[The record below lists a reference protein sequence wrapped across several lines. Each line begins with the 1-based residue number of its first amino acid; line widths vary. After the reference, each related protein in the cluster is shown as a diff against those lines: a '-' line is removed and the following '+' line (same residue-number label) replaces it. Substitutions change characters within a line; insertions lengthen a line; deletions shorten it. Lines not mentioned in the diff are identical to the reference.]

1 MAEFSF
7 MDVNATG
14 VQVVASATSATV
26 ALPNNA
32 AGRAPKHVRI
42 QCTGNAYIR
51 PVTSGAGVCTI
62 NDILISPNYDVYIRV
77 HGFTHIA
84 YLQEANGAKINITP
98 LET

>member
-7 MDVNATG
+7 MNVNATG
-14 VQVVASATSATV
+14 VQVVASGTSQVV
-26 ALPNNA
+26 AIPNNA

-51 PVTSGAGVCTI
+51 PGSASTTATV
-62 NDILISPNYDVYIRV
+62 NDVLISPNYDVYMV
-77 HGFTHIA
+77 VAGFTHIA
-84 YLQEANGAKINITP
+84 YLQEAVSAKINITP